1 MTTPSSFLRF
11 LGIAAALAFA
21 APVAGAQSLWR
32 DDGPYSNFIRN
43 TTARNVGDLLTVVIV
58 EASSIQNSEET
69 KTDRTG
75 SLNAAITNFDIAPN
89 AFSTLPAF
97 AANHSQQFDGK
108 ADQSRQNN
116 FQTRIQVQVFDKL
129 PNGNLLVV
137 GRRTIRVD
145 DETKTIEIRGVVRQV
160 DVAADNTIKSEQV
173 SNAEISYVGEGALT
187 RATTKGFIARV
198 WDFFFHLIW
207 PF

>member
-1 MTTPSSFLRF
+1 ML
-11 LGIAAALAFA
+11 LA
-21 APVAGAQSLWR
+21 APAAGAQSLWR

-43 TTARNVGDLLTVVIV
+43 TTARNIGDLLTVVI
-58 EASSIQNSEET
+58 EESSSIQNSEET
-69 KTDRTG
+69 KTDRSG
-75 SLNAAITNFDIAPN
+75 SLSAAITNFDIAPN

-97 AANHSQQFDGK
+97 AGNHTYQFDGK
-108 ADQSRQNN
+108 ADQSKQNN

-145 DETKTIEIRGVVRQV
+145 DETKTIEIRGLVRPV
-160 DVAADNTIKSEQV
+160 DVASDNSLKSEQV
-173 SNAEISYVGEGALT
+173 ANAEISYVGEGTLT
-187 RATTKGFIARV
+187 RATTKGFVARLFDIV
-198 WDFFFHLIW
+198 FHCFW

>member
-1 MTTPSSFLRF
+1 MTAPLPR
-11 LGIAAALAFA
+11 LAAAAAALALLA
-21 APVAGAQSLWR
+21 AASPAQSLWR

-43 TTARNVGDLLTVVIV
+43 TTARNVGDLITVVI
-58 EASSIQNSEET
+58 EESASIQNSEET

-89 AFSTLPAF
+89 AFNTLPAIGVTS
-97 AANHSQQFDGK
+97 SQQFDGK
-108 ADQSRQNN
+108 GDLNRENR
-116 FQTRIQVQVFDKL
+116 FQTRVQVQVYDKL

-145 DETKTIEIRGVVRQV
+145 DEQKTIEIRGLVRPI
-160 DVAADNTIKSEQV
+160 DIEPGNTVKSEQV
-173 SNAEISYVGEGALT
+173 ANAEISYVGDGVLT
-187 RATTKGFIARV
+187 RTTTRGFIAR
-198 WDFFFHLIW
+198 FFEVVAWVLW